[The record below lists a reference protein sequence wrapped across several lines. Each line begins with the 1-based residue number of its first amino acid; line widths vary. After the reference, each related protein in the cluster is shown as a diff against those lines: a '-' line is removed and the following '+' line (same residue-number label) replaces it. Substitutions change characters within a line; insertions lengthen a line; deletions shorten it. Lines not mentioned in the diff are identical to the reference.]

1 MLTDGFL
8 VDKSYY
14 IAKNYFNNRKSTGLA
29 RAFNEISDFL
39 FILNWGAFGG
49 NLPKSLKNE

>member
-1 MLTDGFL
+1 MTDGFL

-39 FILNWGAFGG
+39 LILNWGAFGG